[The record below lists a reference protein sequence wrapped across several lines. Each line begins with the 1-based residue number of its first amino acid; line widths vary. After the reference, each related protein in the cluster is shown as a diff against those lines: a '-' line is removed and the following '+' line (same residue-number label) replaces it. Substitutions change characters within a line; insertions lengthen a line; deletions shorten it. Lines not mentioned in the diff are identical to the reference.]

1 MNRAIVA
8 GSVIVTALAGIL
20 VIYAS
25 NGPSSPPSVVTGG
38 ADRSVTL
45 PAHVVMPNSIPS
57 QAASSQFGPP
67 RAARSSP
74 SIKLLAELV
83 TAKDWR
89 AFALSA
95 RSRPDEGGYFYAMHV
110 ANVCGMGVAA
120 MPQLAG
126 KAVSDTVAKSSTVS
140 ATQMSMVDKLMSRC
154 ASFAPNE
161 AADIF
166 QSTKSASTDNR
177 DPIVNALVSL
187 STALAKKDAQLSKE
201 ALRAL
206 LELGDPVAPYKDEL
220 LVRVMSR
227 SKETGKPGDL
237 WFDGTLYGIDDPD
250 KVSALRLAISLAACR
265 GQIPCDIDTDL
276 MLACLGGQICV
287 GTPDDYLHQRYVKQ
301 GGMTE
306 EQYAHA
312 VALSTRIRQV
322 VTSVA
327 VEALIP

>member
-8 GSVIVTALAGIL
+8 GSVIVIALAGIL
-20 VIYAS
+20 AMYAS
-25 NGPSSPPSVVTGG
+25 NGPGSRPLVVSGGTG
-38 ADRSVTL
+38 RSVTF
-45 PAHVVMPNSIPS
+45 PAHVVMPSPIPS
-57 QAASSQFGPP
+57 QAASSQLERP
-67 RAARSSP
+67 RAASP
-74 SIKLLAELV
+74 SPSTKLLAELM

-95 RSRPDEGGYFYAMHV
+95 QSRPEEGGYFYAMYV

-120 MPQLAG
+120 MHHLAG

-140 ATQMSMVDKLMSRC
+140 ATQMSMMDKLLSQC

-161 AADIF
+161 ASDIF
-166 QSTKSASTDNR
+166 QSTKSASADNR

-187 STALAKKDAQLSKE
+187 SAALAKKDAQLTKE

-227 SKETGKPGDL
+227 SKEAGKPGDL

-265 GQIPCDIDTDL
+265 GQVPCDIDTDV
-276 MLACLGGQICV
+276 MLGCLGGQICI
-287 GTPDDYLHQRYVKQ
+287 GTPDDYLRQQYVKQ

-306 EQYAHA
+306 EQYAQA
-312 VALSTRIRQV
+312 VALSARIRQV

-327 VEALIP
+327 VEALLP